1 MNKFDKI
8 LSDIDASANLAVK
21 NLEVSKKFYEDTL
34 GLIQIDSEEEKELI
48 AFKSGNT
55 IIYVY
60 QSQNAGTN
68 KATAVT
74 WVVGEGLEYIV
85 KKLKAKGVTFEHY
98 DMPDMTLE
106 NDIHIFG
113 DMKVAWFKDP
123 DDNILNI
130 TNR

>member
-8 LSDIDASANLAVK
+8 LSDIDASANLVVK

-55 IIYVY
+55 TIYVY

-68 KATAVT
+68 KATSVT

-98 DMPDMTLE
+98 DMQDMTQRM
-106 NDIHIFG
+106 IFISS
-113 DMKVAWFKDP
+113 A
-123 DDNILNI
+123 
-130 TNR
+130 T

>member
-8 LSDIDASANLAVK
+8 LGNIDASANLAVK
-21 NLEVSKKFYEDTL
+21 NLEVSKKFYEDIL
-34 GLIQIDSEEEKELI
+34 GLTQIDIEEEELI
-48 AFKSGNT
+48 AFKSGKT
-55 IIYVY
+55 TIYVY

-68 KATAVT
+68 KATALT
-74 WVVGEGLEYIV
+74 WVVGDDLENIV
-85 KKLKAKGVTFEHY
+85 RKLKEKGVMFEHY
-98 DMPDMTLE
+98 DMPDMKRE

-130 TNR
+130 TSR

>member
-34 GLIQIDSEEEKELI
+34 GLTQIDTEEELI

-55 IIYVY
+55 TIYVY

-74 WVVGEGLEYIV
+74 WVVGEDLEDIV
-85 KKLKAKGVTFEHY
+85 RKLKTRGVTFEHY

-106 NDIHIFG
+106 DDIHIFG
-113 DMKVAWFKDP
+113 DMKVA
-123 DDNILNI
+123 
-130 TNR
+130 